1 MSRQL
6 LDLHEGQVPRPR
18 EALVALPGVGRK
30 TANVVLNTGFG
41 EPTIAVDTPHLPRV
55 EPHGPGARQGR
66 ARGRDAVAQ
75 DGARRVPPRSE
86 EHTSELQSLMRIS
99 YAVFC
104 LKKKIK
110 KPQQQQQY

>member
-41 EPTIAVDTPHLPRV
+41 EPPIAVDTPHLPRV
-55 EPHGPGARQGR
+55 EPHGPGARPGR

-75 DGARRVPPRSE
+75 DGARRVPTGRA
-86 EHTSELQSLMRIS
+86 SLETCRAPCRARGCC
-99 YAVFC
+99 YV
-104 LKKKIK
+104 
-110 KPQQQQQY
+110 